1 MAAETPRIPIVRVFD
16 APRDLV
22 FRTWT
27 RPEEVGTWFAP
38 PGFQVTRCELDAR
51 PGGRWQVEF
60 RSPEGATHR
69 EYGEFR
75 EVVPPER
82 LVFTLIQSD
91 DAGNTGA
98 ETVVTVLLADH
109 DGKTEMTFEQ
119 TGFESVAVRD
129 GNAEGWRGCFDKL
142 DAHLVDVSTGRTS

>member
-1 MAAETPRIPIVRVFD
+1 MATGRHRIPIVRIFD

-27 RPEEVGTWFAP
+27 TAEEVGTWFAP
-38 PGFQVTRCELDAR
+38 PGFEVTRCELDAR

-60 RSPEGATHR
+60 RSADGETHR

-82 LVFTLIQSD
+82 LVLTLTQAD
-91 DAGNTGA
+91 GAGNTGA
-98 ETVVTVLLADH
+98 ETVVTVVLADQG
-109 DGKTEMTFEQ
+109 GKTEMTFEQ

-142 DAHLVDVSTGRTS
+142 DQHLFDVSTGRTS